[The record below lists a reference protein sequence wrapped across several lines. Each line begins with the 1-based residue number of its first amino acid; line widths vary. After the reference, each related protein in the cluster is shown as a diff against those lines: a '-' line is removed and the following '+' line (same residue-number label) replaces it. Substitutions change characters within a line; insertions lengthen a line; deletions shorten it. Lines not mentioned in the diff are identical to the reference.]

1 MGNTV
6 VKRETEDNA
15 YAKFWEGN
23 KVYYGRC
30 EHDEYKPCTLL
41 DVTCRFRLHT
51 QLHVAAQGLKS
62 A

>member
-30 EHDEYKPCTLL
+30 EHGEYKARTGTLL
-41 DVTCRFRLHT
+41 ANNSQHCWM
-51 QLHVAAQGLKS
+51 
-62 A
+62 

>member
-6 VKRETEDNA
+6 VERETEDNA

-30 EHDEYKPCTLL
+30 EHGEY
-41 DVTCRFRLHT
+41 
-51 QLHVAAQGLKS
+51 
-62 A
+62 

>member
-23 KVYYGRC
+23 KVDATTPNVVDQQVQTKRC
-30 EHDEYKPCTLL
+30 QSYSKILL
-41 DVTCRFRLHT
+41 
-51 QLHVAAQGLKS
+51 
-62 A
+62 